1 MDKPQ
6 NYWNE
11 FDWERFFRRKE
22 KFILAYVEL
31 LERLAELPEGEEL
44 IMNELIRRFGA
55 AEVEEMYAY
64 DDDDD
69 VFADENEDVMDDPD
83 DEPMEPPMTFPPE
96 DSEDWR
102 GKDNDIDS
110 KFNEEMRRLRRME
123 EQFRNIM
130 ITLEQTIQGWCNLMS
145 SVLPTDKR
153 TQGLKVLF
161 SLSRVS
167 MNLLSCASEMSA
179 GRPAAVIALC
189 KRVLTDLN
197 DAVGQVTELR
207 QYCPPLQEVLTTIQE
222 RLVIVADEV
231 ADFLCAC
238 RELPGEID
246 DDIPF

>member
-64 DDDDD
+64 ADDDDEFVNVD
-69 VFADENEDVMDDPD
+69 EDVMDDTEG
-83 DEPMEPPMTFPPE
+83 EPMEPPMTFPPE
-96 DSEDWR
+96 DSEDWS
-102 GKDNDIDS
+102 GQDEEELNQL
-110 KFNEEMRRLRRME
+110 FNEGMRRLRRME

-130 ITLEQTIQGWCNLMS
+130 FTLEQTIQGWCNLMS

-153 TQGLKVLF
+153 TQGLKILF
-161 SLSRVS
+161 FLSRVS
-167 MNLLSCASEMSA
+167 MNLHSCASEMSVT
-179 GRPAAVIALC
+179 RPAAVIALC
-189 KRVLTDLN
+189 KRILVDLN
-197 DAVGQVTELR
+197 GAIGQITE
-207 QYCPPLQEVLTTIQE
+207 V
-222 RLVIVADEV
+222 
-231 ADFLCAC
+231 
-238 RELPGEID
+238 
-246 DDIPF
+246 